1 MTRTDTTINSTLPAS
16 TPITASRLD
25 RYQREARKERI
36 GRKNKGRPSLHF
48 KHCIFASASFHDIT
62 SSRTKAST
70 THSFT
75 NCLPCLSTN
84 TLGHVSLAPS
94 TYLYYFDYYA
104 HTLASLIQTPRRFGS
119 FTQFKSFQSRTLQ
132 YIHIRSIHFIFR
144 L

>member
-1 MTRTDTTINSTLPAS
+1 MTRTDTTISSTLPAS
-16 TPITASRLD
+16 TLITASRLD
-25 RYQREARKERI
+25 QHQREARKERI
-36 GRKNKGRPSLHF
+36 GRKNEERPLFHF

-104 HTLASLIQTPRRFGS
+104 HTLASLIYTPCRFSS
-119 FTQFKSFQSRTLQ
+119 FTQFKSFQSRIFHF
-132 YIHIRSIHFIFR
+132 IHIRSIHFIFR